1 MTAVAAAW
9 IGDGQGVP
17 VPGETVGLDIGGVP
31 VRLWRAV
38 NLDQFVD
45 AEALLRG
52 DDAAEPPYW
61 MHLWP
66 GALAAARRIAAAP
79 GLGPGVRVLEL
90 GCGLALPALV
100 AACRG
105 AAVVATD
112 RRREPLLFA
121 RRSAGLN
128 DCAQA
133 LAQMDWGAPAL
144 HGQFDVCVGADI
156 GYDASAEAALVA
168 TLAASTAPHGMVWL
182 ADSVNAA
189 RRSLA
194 ARLEAAG
201 FTVETTQTQES
212 EDGHPV
218 WVRLLAAQR
227 GA

>member
-1 MTAVAAAW
+1 MTAAAAAW
-9 IGDGQGVP
+9 IGDGQGAQ
-17 VPGETVGLDIGGVP
+17 VPGEAVGLDIDGVS

-38 NLDQFVD
+38 DLEQFVNAD
-45 AEALLRG
+45 ALLRG

-66 GALAAARRIAAAP
+66 GALAAARLIAAAP
-79 GLGPGVRVLEL
+79 GVGPGARVLEL

-100 AACRG
+100 AARRG
-105 AAVVATD
+105 AVAVATD
-112 RRREPLLFA
+112 RRREPLAFA
-121 RRSAGLN
+121 RRSAALN
-128 DCAQA
+128 DCGLA

-156 GYDASAEAALVA
+156 GYDASAEPALVA
-168 TLAASTAPHGMVWL
+168 TLAASAAPHGMVWL
-182 ADSVNAA
+182 ADSVNTA

-194 ARLEAAG
+194 VRLEAVG
-201 FTVETTQTQES
+201 FTVEAKHTQES

-218 WVRLLAAQR
+218 WVRLLVARR